1 MDIGKEQEPY
11 TTEPLDDPIP
21 REEPTPTADPD
32 PVEEPEP
39 VSAELAHQDTP
50 STMSK
55 FARQ

>member
-1 MDIGKEQEPY
+1 MDIGKETDTY

-39 VSAELAHQDTP
+39 VSAELAHQSRPLDV
-50 STMSK
+50 SK
-55 FARQ
+55 FERQ